1 MGDVMGAERAAEGI
15 RTYLGEVL
23 AKRRFELIP
32 DFVDDEMLDHATGMR
47 GPEALHVHA
56 SGFCENIPGVEI
68 EIEDIFATED
78 AAFGIWNWT
87 GEPVQS
93 MGTSSSG
100 NPVFPRR
107 VLSVFRLRDGM
118 LIDYEAFVDAGQLRA
133 QIAAT

>member
-1 MGDVMGAERAAEGI
+1 MSAERSAEVM

-32 DFVDDEMLDHATGMR
+32 DFVDQEMLDHATGMR
-47 GPEALHVHA
+47 GPDALHAHA
-56 SGFCENIPGVEI
+56 GGFCDNIPDVEI

-78 AAFGIWNWT
+78 AAFGIWNWK
-87 GEPVQS
+87 GDPIQS
-93 MGTSSSG
+93 MGTSSNG

-118 LIDYEAFVDAGQLRA
+118 LIDYEAFVDAGQVRA
-133 QIAAT
+133 QISAP

>member
-1 MGDVMGAERAAEGI
+1 MGDVMGAERSAEVI

-47 GPEALHVHA
+47 GPEALHAHA

-78 AAFGIWNWT
+78 AAFGIWNWK
-87 GEPVQS
+87 GDPIQS
-93 MGTSSSG
+93 MGTCTRHHS
-100 NPVFPRR
+100 NFRNLRTFRR
-107 VLSVFRLRDGM
+107 IFCTGIPTLAQRL
-118 LIDYEAFVDAGQLRA
+118 
-133 QIAAT
+133 